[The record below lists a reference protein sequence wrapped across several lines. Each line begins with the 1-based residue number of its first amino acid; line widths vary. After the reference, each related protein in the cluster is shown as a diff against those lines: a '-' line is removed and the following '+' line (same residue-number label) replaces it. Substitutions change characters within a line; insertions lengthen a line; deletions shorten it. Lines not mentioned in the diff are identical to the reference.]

1 MSTYKERLKSEIER
15 IGENISKLSKELGVA
30 RNTLYNWAEKSNI
43 PLDKLMALS
52 EKGLDVEYVVL
63 GEKKEANNPAPTE
76 QERLLLEGFRSL
88 DDEYKQ
94 AALRIALGGIA
105 GFHNTPVINSFNG
118 TIFNSFNGK

>member
-63 GEKKEANNPAPTE
+63 GEKKKVNRTAPTE

-105 GFHNTPVINSFNG
+105 GFHGTPVINSFNG